1 MKGIVFNLLE
11 ELVRRDYG
19 ENTWDTLLES
29 AGLEGAYTSLG
40 SYRDEELILLVS
52 EAARILQKPSEAIL
66 RWFGRNAMPLLAE
79 KYPSFF
85 AGPNTTRRFLLTLN
99 DIIHPE
105 VRKLYPGAHVPIF
118 DFDSSSPE
126 LLLVGYKS
134 ERKLCALA
142 HGFVE
147 GAADHYR
154 EDLRFVQTQC
164 MHRGDEKCV
173 FRISFSKRNTI

>member
-11 ELVRRDYG
+11 ELVRRDHG
-19 ENTWDTLLES
+19 ENTWDALLES

-40 SYRDEELILLVS
+40 SYPDEELMLLVS
-52 EAARILQKPSEAIL
+52 EASRMLRKPVEAIL

-85 AGPNTTRRFLLTLN
+85 AGPTTTRRFLLTLN
-99 DIIHPE
+99 NIIHPE
-105 VRKLYPGAHVPIF
+105 VRKLYPGAHVPMF
-118 DFDSSSPE
+118 DFDSSSPDV
-126 LLLVGYKS
+126 LIVGYKS

-147 GAADHYR
+147 GAADHYG
-154 EDLRFVQTQC
+154 ETLHFEQTQC
-164 MHRGDEKCV
+164 MLRGDDKCV
-173 FRISFSKRNTI
+173 FRIAFGR

>member
-19 ENTWDTLLES
+19 ENTWDALLDT
-29 AGLEGAYTSLG
+29 AGLDGAYTSLG
-40 SYRDEELILLVS
+40 SYPDEELIKLVS
-52 EAARILQKPSEAIL
+52 AASGALKKPSDAIL
-66 RWFGRNAMPLLAE
+66 RWFGRKAMPLLAE

-85 AGPNTTRRFLLTLN
+85 AEPKSTRKFLLTLN
-99 DIIHPE
+99 NIIHPE

-118 DFDSSSPE
+118 DFNTSSPDV
-126 LLLVGYKS
+126 LFVGYKS

-147 GAADHYR
+147 GAADHYN
-154 EDLRFVQTQC
+154 EELDFEQTQC
-164 MHRGDEKCV
+164 MHRGDAKCV
-173 FRISFSKRNTI
+173 FKIVFRKRAA

>member
-11 ELVRRDYG
+11 ELVRRDHG
-19 ENTWDTLLES
+19 ENTWDALLES
-29 AGLEGAYTSLG
+29 AGLDGVYTSLG
-40 SYRDEELILLVS
+40 SYADEELVKLV
-52 EAARILQKPSEAIL
+52 AAASAALQQPPESIL

-85 AGPNTTRRFLLTLN
+85 ATQNTTRRFLLTLN

-105 VRKLYPGAHVPIF
+105 VRKLYPGAHVPVF
-118 DFDSSSPE
+118 DFDSSSPDV
-126 LLLVGYKS
+126 LLVGYKS

-147 GAADHYR
+147 GAADHYGEELTFEQR
-154 EDLRFVQTQC
+154 QC
-164 MHRGDEKCV
+164 MHRGNDKCV
-173 FRISFSKRNTI
+173 FRIQFGKRQA

>member
-19 ENTWDTLLES
+19 ENTWDALLETT
-29 AGLEGAYTSLG
+29 GLEGAYTSLG
-40 SYRDEELILLVS
+40 SYPDDELIKLVS
-52 EAARILQKPSEAIL
+52 AASQALKKPSDAIL
-66 RWFGRNAMPLLAE
+66 RWFGRNAMPLLAD
-79 KYPSFF
+79 KYPYFF
-85 AGPNTTRRFLLTLN
+85 ANTTSTRRFLLTLN

-118 DFDSSSPE
+118 DFNSSSPDV
-126 LLLVGYKS
+126 LYVGYKS

-154 EDLRFVQTQC
+154 EDLQFEQTQC
-164 MHRGDEKCV
+164 MHRGDDKCL
-173 FRISFSKRNTI
+173 FKIAFTNRES